1 MAMLRHKANSN
12 RQEVTGNLTDS
23 LSWVRLRKD
32 LAAQN
37 WNTLCF
43 SALILPK
50 RRLRAESS
58 LQRLCALICAD
69 KAGVWARKKVE
80 RDREAAEAS
89 SQWATCTLLLLIRTE
104 RAFIDLLYTACV
116 TFPGKPLPLRKSLKT
131 WMPGHFDIV
140 PPRMRIQHVYGRTP
154 PVFFF
159 FFSKKCVLVNCIA
172 LDSIQFCKPAILLL
186 AKGSAHPA
194 SRDYRCVV
202 WHWK

>member
-43 SALILPK
+43 STLILPK

-80 RDREAAEAS
+80 RDSEAAEAS
-89 SQWATCTLLLLIRTE
+89 SQWAAPLLLMRTE
-104 RAFIDLLYTACV
+104 RAFIDLLSTACL
-116 TFPGKPLPLRKSLKT
+116 TFPGNSLLLRKSLKT
-131 WMPGHFDIV
+131 WMPGHSDIV
-140 PPRMRIQHVYGRTP
+140 APCMRIQLVFGRTP

-159 FFSKKCVLVNCIA
+159 FFPKSVSWLTV
-172 LDSIQFCKPAILLL
+172 
-186 AKGSAHPA
+186 
-194 SRDYRCVV
+194 
-202 WHWK
+202 